1 MSLTTFVQTGDIID
15 HTAATDLNAGDIIVT
30 GDLVGQVVTSVP
42 SGGLVGLRVEGV
54 IRAPKL
60 STDVVVVGAPLYW
73 DDAESRLTVT
83 AGSLKQAGW
92 AVEAA
97 GSGVSI
103 VAVKLG
109 R

>member
-1 MSLTTFVQTGDIID
+1 MSLTTFEQQGDIID
-15 HTAATDLNAGDIIVT
+15 HIAGTDLSAGDIIVA
-30 GDLVGQVVTSVP
+30 GSLVGQVVASVA
-42 SGGLVGLRVEGV
+42 SGARVGLRVEGV